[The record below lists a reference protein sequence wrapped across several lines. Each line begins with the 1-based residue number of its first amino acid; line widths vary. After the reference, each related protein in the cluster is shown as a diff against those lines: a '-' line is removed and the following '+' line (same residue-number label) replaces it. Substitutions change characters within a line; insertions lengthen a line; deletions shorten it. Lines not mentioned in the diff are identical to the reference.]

1 MGRLIADISMSLD
14 GFIAGPNDSV
24 DQLHEWLYDLAGW
37 RVPHG
42 LEGGNSGTDSD
53 VVEEVVSNTGA
64 VIMGRR
70 LFDLGEGPW
79 RDNPPFHVPAFV
91 VTHNP
96 RETVVKEGGTTFN
109 FVTGGIESALEQAR
123 AAAGDKDI
131 SVGGGANVI
140 QQYLSAGLLD

>member
-1 MGRLIADISMSLD
+1 
-14 GFIAGPNDSV
+14 
-24 DQLHEWLYDLAGW
+24 
-37 RVPHG
+37 
-42 LEGGNSGTDSD
+42 
-53 VVEEVVSNTGA
+53 
-64 VIMGRR
+64 MGRR

-140 QQYLSAGLLD
+140 QQYLSAGLLDEIQIHLVPVLLGDGRRLFEHIAVDRIELETPRVIESPGVTHLRYRVIPARIPDR